1 MTIMNNQTLV
11 KICGIRDVS
20 TAVATAEAGAD
31 FIGLVFHSGSKRNV
45 DREKAREIVSAIKQH
60 KTKAVGVFVEQGAEE
75 IAEICQYAGINIA
88 QLHGDSARNA
98 ASALPDNIIKIF
110 AVNVGYDVVITDVKK
125 LNAQHPTL
133 DWRRDYLLFDGV
145 NSGSGQ
151 PFNLDGFK
159 PDRSFRFFL
168 SGGLTPENV
177 CKAIAAV
184 APFAV
189 DVSSGV
195 EREKGVKDMELVKKF
210 INSVKGI

>member
-1 MTIMNNQTLV
+1 MNNQTLI
-11 KICGIRDVS
+11 KICGIRNVS
-20 TAVATAEAGAD
+20 TAIAAAEAGAD
-31 FIGLVFHSGSKRNV
+31 FIGLVFHSGSGRNI
-45 DREKAREIVSAIKQH
+45 DKEKAKEIVSAIK
-60 KTKAVGVFVEQGAEE
+60 KYETEAVGVFVEQDAEE

-98 ASALPDNIIKIF
+98 ASALPDSIRKIF
-110 AVNVGYDVVITDVKK
+110 AINVNYDGTIEACDLKK
-125 LNAQHPTL
+125 LSFL
-133 DWRRDYLLFDGV
+133 GWRRDYLLFDGA

-151 PFNLDGFK
+151 TFNLDGFN

-168 SGGLTPENV
+168 SGGLTSENV

-195 EREKGVKDMELVKKF
+195 EREKGVKEIKLVKKF
-210 INSVKGI
+210 ISVVKEI

>member
-1 MTIMNNQTLV
+1 MNNQTLV
-11 KICGIRDVS
+11 KICGIRDVQ
-20 TAVATAEAGAD
+20 TAIATAEAGAD
-31 FIGLVFHSGSKRNV
+31 FIGLVFHFSSKRNV
-45 DREKAREIVSAIKQH
+45 DKEKAREIVSAMKQK
-60 KTKAVGVFVEQGAEE
+60 KTEAIGVFVEQNAEE
-75 IAEICQYAGINIA
+75 IAEICRYTGINIA
-88 QLHGDSARNA
+88 QLNGDNARNA
-98 ASALPDNIIKIF
+98 TSALPDNIRKIF
-110 AVNVGYDVVITDVKK
+110 VVNVGYDGVMTEVKK

-151 PFNLDGFK
+151 AFNLDGFK

-168 SGGLTPENV
+168 SGGLTPEHV
-177 CKAIAAV
+177 CKTIAAA

-195 EREKGVKDMELVKKF
+195 EREKGVKDTEIVKKF